1 MSIQA
6 IYQTYLQHLSMQ
18 ERLALI
24 RLLVDETIA
33 QPQNTTPLHSVME
46 FAGAGK
52 QHALEEDPQIYIN
65 QLRSEWD

>member
-46 FAGAGK
+46 FAGVGK
-52 QHALEEDPQIYIN
+52 QHAIEEDVQI
-65 QLRSEWD
+65 

>member
-1 MSIQA
+1 MSIQT

-18 ERLALI
+18 ERLELI

-33 QPQNTTPLHSVME
+33 QPQDTTPLHSVME

-52 QHALEEDPQIYIN
+52 PYALEEDAQVHIN